1 MSRLPNT
8 LLGLVAVTLV
18 VVGDPQAVRVGAA
31 SAAAA
36 GQQVPVQPAREGD
49 TWPVA
54 QRAFLDRYCVTCHNE
69 RLKTA
74 GLMLDTVDVGQVAAN
89 AAVLEKV
96 VRKLRSGQM
105 PPVGRPR
112 PDPATRDAFG
122 TALETALDR
131 AAASAP
137 NPGRVALHRLN
148 RLEYVNAVR
157 DLLAL
162 EIDGPALLP
171 ADDSGFGFDNN
182 AEVLSLTPALMAR
195 YVSAATKISRLA
207 LGNPTIRLVT
217 QVYRTSWFK
226 RQDAR
231 MGTDLPFGTH
241 GGLAFRHPFP
251 LDGEYV
257 FKIRLQRNLFAGTIR
272 GTDDEHEVE
281 VRLDYELLE
290 RFRVGGKFPG
300 LDPGLTVAIAE
311 DDVEGQQRHG
321 YRLTADDHMEFR
333 HVVKAGPHLL
343 SVAFSGP
350 APSVWEGVPTRP
362 RSIKSAVSTDDAGHA
377 GIDTVEISGPYHGT
391 APDDTPS
398 RRAIFVC
405 RPATPKDELPC
416 ATEILG
422 TLARR
427 AYRRPVTN
435 ADVQPLLDLYTDGR
449 RAGDFEAGIE
459 RALEALLVSPHFLLR
474 IERDPPDAT
483 PGTIY
488 RISDLELASR
498 LSFFLWSS
506 PPDDELLEVAELGSL
521 HDPAVLEHQ
530 VRRMLA
536 DRRATTFINSFAGQW
551 LITRNALVSEPD
563 PRRFPT
569 FDDSLRE
576 AMMREMDLFVESQV
590 REDRSILDLLRADY
604 TFVNERLAE
613 HYGIPNVYGS
623 HFRRVVLPD
632 DRRHGLLG
640 KASVL
645 MVTSYANRTSVVT
658 RGKWVMENLLGAPP
672 PSPPPNIPPLKE
684 NDGSSKPTSLRERME
699 QHRSNTVCATCHVMI
714 DPLGFG
720 LENFDAIGRWRQD
733 DGGLPVDASSTM
745 ADGTQIDGPQA
756 FRTYLVTKRGD
767 EFLRTVTE
775 KLLTYALGRGVEYY
789 DMPTVRE
796 LVRQAAQENF
806 RWSALIVGIAQSSP
820 FQMRRVPGVEEL
832 AAP

>member
-1 MSRLPNT
+1 MSRLRNT
-8 LLGLVAVTLV
+8 LLCLVAATFV
-18 VVGDPQAVRVGAA
+18 VAGDPHAVRVGAA
-31 SAAAA
+31 
-36 GQQVPVQPAREGD
+36 GQQAPVQPARAAGARPAAER
-49 TWPVA
+49 P

-74 GLMLDTVDVGQVAAN
+74 GLVLDTVDLGQAAAN

-96 VRKLRSGQM
+96 VRKLRSWQM

-112 PDPATRDAFG
+112 PDAATRDAFAN
-122 TALETALDR
+122 ALETALDR
-131 AAASAP
+131 AAESAP
-137 NPGRVALHRLN
+137 NPGRVAIHRLN
-148 RLEYVNAVR
+148 RLQYVNAIG

-182 AEVLSLTPALMAR
+182 AEVLSLTPALMDR

-207 LGNPTIRLVT
+207 VGSPAIRPVT
-217 QVYRTSWFK
+217 QVHRISEFK

-231 MGTDLPFGTH
+231 MGPALPFGTH
-241 GGLAFRHPFP
+241 GGFAFRHAFP

-257 FKIRLQRNLFAGTIR
+257 FRIRLQRNLFAGTIR
-272 GTDDEHEVE
+272 GADEEHEVE

-290 RFRVGGKFPG
+290 RFNVGGKFPG
-300 LDPGLTVAIAE
+300 LDPGLTVGIAE

-321 YRLTADDHMEFR
+321 YRLTADDHMELR
-333 HVVKAGPHLL
+333 RVVKAGPRLV
-343 SVAFSGP
+343 SVAFTDTAP
-350 APSVWEGVPTRP
+350 AAWEGVPTRP
-362 RSIKSAVSTDDAGHA
+362 RSIKFAVSTDDAGHA
-377 GIDTVEISGPYHGT
+377 GIDRVEISGPYRAT

-405 RPATPKDELPC
+405 RPATPQDEDPC
-416 ATEILG
+416 AAKILG

-427 AYRRPVTN
+427 AYRRPVTD
-435 ADVQPLLDLYTDGR
+435 ADVRPLLEIYADGR
-449 RAGDFEAGIE
+449 RAGDFDAGVE

-474 IERDPPDAT
+474 IERDRSDAA
-483 PGTIY
+483 PGAIY
-488 RISDLELASR
+488 RISDSELASR

-506 PPDDELLEVAELGSL
+506 PPDDELLAAAERGALR
-521 HDPAVLEHQ
+521 DPAVLERQ

-536 DRRATTFINSFAGQW
+536 DRRATTFMSNFAGQW

-563 PRRFPT
+563 PRQYPT
-569 FDDSLRE
+569 FDDTLRE
-576 AMMREMDLFVESQV
+576 AMMREMELFVESQV
-590 REDRSILDLLRADY
+590 GEDRSVLDLLRADY

-613 HYGIPNVYGS
+613 HYGIPDVYGS

-645 MVTSYANRTSVVT
+645 LVTSYAHRTSVVT
-658 RGKWVMENLLGAPP
+658 RGKWVMESLLGAPP
-672 PSPPPNIPPLKE
+672 PSPPPSVPALEE

-699 QHRSNTVCATCHVMI
+699 QHRSNTVCATCHAMI
-714 DPLGFG
+714 DPFGFP
-720 LENFDAIGRWRQD
+720 LEVFDATGRWRQD
-733 DGGLPVDASSTM
+733 DGGLPIDATSTM
-745 ADGTQIDGPQA
+745 VDGTRIDGPRA

-767 EFLRTVTE
+767 EFVRTVAE

-789 DMPTVRE
+789 DMPTVRA
-796 LVRQAAQENF
+796 LVRQAADENY
-806 RWSALIVGIAQSSP
+806 RWSALIVGIAQSRP
-820 FQMRRVPGVEEL
+820 FQMRRVPGAEER
-832 AAP
+832 AAQ